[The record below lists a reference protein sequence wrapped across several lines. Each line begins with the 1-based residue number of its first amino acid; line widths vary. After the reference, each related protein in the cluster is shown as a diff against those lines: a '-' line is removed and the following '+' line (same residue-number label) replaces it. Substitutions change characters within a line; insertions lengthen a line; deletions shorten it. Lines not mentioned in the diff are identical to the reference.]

1 MSFPA
6 RNPLISTGAVRSV
19 EQDIA
24 NKQQLSAQVVKT
36 TYGEI
41 LGINPRR
48 HLGSYYTPD
57 ALASILARWALAPG
71 KGNVLDPSFGGCAF
85 LNAATTI
92 LASKGIS
99 EPGKLVFGVD
109 VDPTCMEYVCKD
121 RDLVEKNFIIRD
133 FLSLSPKD
141 ISGAPFHTI
150 IGNPP
155 YVRHHWFNGTTRK
168 AGRASMAAAGVALS
182 ETASAWAYFLI
193 HTLNFIAKNGRLAM
207 LVPEAILQADYASVV
222 REVLTS
228 RFDHVCLIHIR
239 DRLFEGTDEAVVA
252 VAASK
257 YGGKKGTL
265 RVEAVERSEE
275 LTEVLNTP
283 KGGSSTPHLTTP
295 KGRRVDSVAV
305 QLLGELAK
313 HPAVQ
318 KVSDVATLKVG
329 LVTGANKYFIRNAEN
344 LKQLGVPHE
353 SWIRLVSRTRWLS
366 GLNFTEEDIQ
376 KLVEADQQAILVW
389 PTPACENTPGIKQ
402 WITEGIEAGVDE
414 RYKCTIRDP
423 WFRVDLQPVPDAF
436 ATCARMGAPLL
447 VLNRAGCQCTNALHA
462 MYLHRRNVASL
473 SAIAVGFLTSAV
485 SVWAELHGRR
495 YGGGVLKM
503 EPGTLNRTPVPMVQS
518 AKDIFDELNKLIRD
532 GQETEARN
540 QADDFVLRD
549 QLGLPPKDI
558 QRLQQAHVQL
568 MIQRRPIR
576 NGISHG

>member
-1 MSFPA
+1 M
-6 RNPLISTGAVRSV
+6 
-19 EQDIA
+19 
-24 NKQQLSAQVVKT
+24 KT
-36 TYGEI
+36 TCREI
-41 LGINPRR
+41 SGINPRR
-48 HLGSYYTPD
+48 LLGSYYTPD
-57 ALASILARWALAPG
+57 ALASILARWALVPG

-99 EPGKLVFGVD
+99 EPGKRVFGVD
-109 VDPTCMEYVCKD
+109 VDPTCMEYVRKD
-121 RDLVEKNFIIRD
+121 QNLVENNCIIRD

-141 ISGAPFHTI
+141 IPGEPFHAI

-182 ETASAWAYFLI
+182 EKASAWAYFLI

-222 REVLTS
+222 REILTS
-228 RFDHVCLIHIR
+228 RFDHVCLVHIR

-265 RVEAVERSEE
+265 RIEAVERSGE
-275 LTEVLNTP
+275 LAEVLNTP
-283 KGGSSTPHLTTP
+283 NGGGSTCHLTTSQ
-295 KGRRVDSVAV
+295 GRRVDPVAV
-305 QLLGELAK
+305 QLLDELAK

-318 KVSDVATLKVG
+318 KVSDVATLRIG

-353 SWIRLVSRTRWLS
+353 SWIRLISRTRWLS
-366 GLNFTEEDIQ
+366 GLNFTEEDLQ
-376 KLVEADQQAILVW
+376 KLVEADQQALLVW

-402 WITEGIEAGVDE
+402 WITEGVEADIHE

-423 WFRVDLQPVPDAF
+423 WFRVDLRSVPDAF
-436 ATCARMGAPLL
+436 ATCTRMGAPLL

-462 MYLHRRNVASL
+462 MYLHRRNDASL

-503 EPGTLNRTPVPMVQS
+503 EPGTLNRTPVPMVQN
-518 AKDIFDELNKLIRD
+518 AEAAFDELNKLIRD
-532 GQETEARN
+532 GQETEARKR
-540 QADDFVLRD
+540 ADDLILRD
-549 QLGLPPKDI
+549 QLGLQKKDI

-568 MIQRRPIR
+568 MIQRRPTR
-576 NGISHG
+576 NGTRHG